1 MFELC
6 EGAAEVSGDLGELA
20 LQPGV
25 AGIELSGSRSA
36 FGDRHV
42 QCVDVPEVV
51 KPTAALVREL
61 RAQLVEPVLE
71 REIRLGQEFHRS
83 VLSRC
88 LRIHSNHAGDGRIH
102 LREVTGRAR
111 RRTDRHPAVV
121 RDRLRSG
128 QVVHFDDE
136 PVPGATV
143 HDVSDT
149 SRRALRDRWRS
160 PQDTRRAGRLMVGVG
175 VAGMLIAIFGMVVG
189 WIFVGQLASASDDS
203 LDVTLQSLD
212 AIDATIDL
220 ADGVL
225 VSTTDG
231 IAALA
236 GTLTAVSGSFDAGTQ
251 AIDDIAGLADTIG
264 PSLGDAATTV
274 RSLERIGGNIDSV
287 LSALSSLPLTPE
299 YDSSNGLGVTF
310 GELAG
315 TLEEL
320 PGQLSTTA
328 ASLTEFTG
336 SADEV
341 QQQLDDLAV
350 SVQTISDDLGD
361 TGTLVDQYRASVADA
376 RVLALTTNNDLD
388 NGVILMRILLIVGGV
403 TLLLGQIVPL
413 WLGRSLLD
421 DADTRHEHPST
432 GRP

>member
-1 MFELC
+1 
-6 EGAAEVSGDLGELA
+6 
-20 LQPGV
+20 
-25 AGIELSGSRSA
+25 
-36 FGDRHV
+36 
-42 QCVDVPEVV
+42 
-51 KPTAALVREL
+51 
-61 RAQLVEPVLE
+61 
-71 REIRLGQEFHRS
+71 
-83 VLSRC
+83 
-88 LRIHSNHAGDGRIH
+88 
-102 LREVTGRAR
+102 
-111 RRTDRHPAVV
+111 
-121 RDRLRSG
+121 
-128 QVVHFDDE
+128 
-136 PVPGATV
+136 
-143 HDVSDT
+143 
-149 SRRALRDRWRS
+149 
-160 PQDTRRAGRLMVGVG
+160 
-175 VAGMLIAIFGMVVG
+175 
-189 WIFVGQLASASDDS
+189 
-203 LDVTLQSLD
+203 VTLQSLD

-287 LSALSSLPLTPE
+287 LSALSSLPLTPA

-315 TLEEL
+315 TLEDL
-320 PGQLSTTA
+320 PGQLSSTA

-376 RVLALTTNNDLD
+376 RVLALATNNDLD

-421 DADTRHEHPST
+421 DADTRRQHPST
-432 GRP
+432 GRS